1 MTIETLDRVDWEELE
16 KTHDVVNVHMRSTEG
31 HLPQKRMVESTS
43 KRLMIRAGRRGGKT
57 VGIAIRHIKRFLA
70 GRRQLYTAPTAE
82 QTDAFWYEVKK
93 ALAPMVKAGILKQ
106 NEAERFIEF
115 PGTKQRIKAKTAWNA
130 NTLRGDYADD
140 ITFDEFQLTAE
151 DAWSEVGAPMLL
163 DNNGDAVFIYTPPS
177 LMATGVSKARDPRH
191 ASKMF
196 KKAQEDTTGL
206 WETIHWTSLE
216 NPFIS
221 KEGLATITSDMSMDS
236 YRREILAEDD
246 DIELSWLV
254 YSKFNE
260 GICKIKRFEIPK
272 NWLIYSWH
280 DFGTANPAALFVA
293 QVKLP
298 IPPDAPSYMRYG
310 DFVIF
315 KEYCPGAGFSIP
327 QHRDRF
333 KEITAGYTIEKSIGG
348 SVHGEDEIR
357 QGYGAHG
364 WPIVAPKLD
373 KVLPQIDRV
382 IGLFELNKIY
392 VFNDQYNLLAQL
404 SNCLWVLDDENH
416 TTNKVKDEAKYHLLA
431 CLRTGGSY
439 FTPETVMSNKIKVK
453 RF

>member
-1 MTIETLDRVDWEELE
+1 MTTQTEYTVKLRNPE
-16 KTHDVVNVHMRSTEG
+16 KHP
-31 HLPQKRMVESTS
+31 PQKRMVESTA
-43 KRLMIRAGRRGGKT
+43 KRLVVRAGRRGGKT
-57 VGIAIRHIKRFLA
+57 EGIAIRMTKRFLS
-70 GRRQLYTAPTAE
+70 GRRQLYAAPTNE
-82 QTDAFWYEVKK
+82 QTDAFWYAVKR
-93 ALAPMVKAGILKQ
+93 ALSPLVKAGILKQ
-106 NEAERFIEF
+106 NESERFIEL

-140 ITFDEFQLTAE
+140 LTLDEFQLQAE
-151 DAWSEVGAPMLL
+151 DTWDEVGAPMLL

-191 ASKMF
+191 ASKFF
-196 KKAQEDTTGL
+196 KEAQEKELNGDGI
-206 WETIHWTSLE
+206 WETIHWTSLD

-221 KEGLATITSDMSMDS
+221 REGLSLITNDMSLDS

-260 GICKIKRFEIPK
+260 SICKIKRFEIPT
-272 NWLIYSWH
+272 NWPVYTWH
-280 DFGTANPAALFVA
+280 DFGQANPAALFVA

-298 IPPDAPSYMRYG
+298 LPPNAPGYMRYC
-310 DFVIF
+310 DYVIF
-315 KEYCPGAGFSIP
+315 REYCPGAGFSAP

-333 KEITAGYTIEKSIGG
+333 REITAGYTVEKSIGG
-348 SVHGEDEIR
+348 SVHGEEEVR
-357 QGYGAHG
+357 QLYTAHG
-364 WPIVAPKLD
+364 WPIVAPKFD
-373 KVLPQIDRV
+373 KVAPQIDRV

-392 VFNDQYNLLAQL
+392 VFEDLYNLLAQL

-416 TTNKVKDEAKYHLLA
+416 TTNKVKDEQKYHLLA

-439 FTPETVMSNKIKVK
+439 FTPETVTSRKIQQ
-453 RF
+453 RSFA